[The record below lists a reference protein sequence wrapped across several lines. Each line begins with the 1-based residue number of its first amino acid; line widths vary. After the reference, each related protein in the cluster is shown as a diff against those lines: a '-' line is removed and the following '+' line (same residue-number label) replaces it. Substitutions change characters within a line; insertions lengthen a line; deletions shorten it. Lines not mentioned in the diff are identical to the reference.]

1 MEGIDSDVAFKYSN
15 ILTYTLGATTGTQ
28 MVIAPNPTADLINV
42 QLTGLNESSYHLELR
57 SVTGQKVIE
66 RTFNVTGYRHNEK
79 LMRTASMTPGV
90 YFLTVF
96 GKNNQNIASNRVIVH

>member
-1 MEGIDSDVAFKYSN
+1 
-15 ILTYTLGATTGTQ
+15 
-28 MVIAPNPTADLINV
+28 
-42 QLTGLNESSYHLELR
+42 LR

-79 LMRTASMTPGV
+79 LMRTATMTPGV

-96 GKNNQNIASNRVIVH
+96 GKNNQKIASNRVIVL